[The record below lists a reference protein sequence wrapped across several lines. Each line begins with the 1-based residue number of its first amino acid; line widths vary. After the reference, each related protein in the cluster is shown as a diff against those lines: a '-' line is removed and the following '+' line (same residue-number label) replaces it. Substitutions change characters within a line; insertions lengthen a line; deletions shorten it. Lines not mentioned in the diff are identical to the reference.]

1 VSFLPARL
9 RATVARLAESRPV
22 AGVRRVATIYDDA
35 GGALL
40 AGGLAYSALFAL
52 LPALLLLTGILGL
65 VVDDPARRE
74 AIVEGLAENLPPL
87 RDLLVASLAAISDG
101 AVGFGILGLLG
112 LTWGASRFYTAL
124 DDAFARI
131 FRDVRHRGFLE
142 RTIRGLVS
150 VVLLAMT
157 FIAALVFTA
166 IASLLVER
174 VESRLPGA
182 DVVWQV
188 ATPIAAALVFVAAVA
203 LTYRLVPPGV
213 PRWSAVVLPSFMVG
227 IGLALLTQLFSYVA
241 PRLVGSAA
249 VYGTFVA
256 LFAAMIWLSF
266 GFQLLLLGAAWVRVR
281 AT

>member
-1 VSFLPARL
+1 MSLPDWL
-9 RATVARLAESRPV
+9 RAAADRLAQSGPV
-22 AGVRRVATIYDDA
+22 AGLRRVTTTYDEA

-52 LPALLLLTGILGL
+52 LPSLLLLTGILGL

-87 RDLLVASLAAISDG
+87 RDLLEASLAAISDG
-101 AVGFGILGLLG
+101 AVGFGILGLVG
-112 LTWGASRFYTAL
+112 LTWGASRFYASL

-131 FRDVRHRGFLE
+131 YRDARHRGFVE

-150 VVLLAMT
+150 VVLLAAT
-157 FIAALVFTA
+157 FIAALVLTA
-166 IASLLVER
+166 IASLLAER
-174 VESRLPGA
+174 VEDRLPGA
-182 DVVWQV
+182 DMIWQV
-188 ATPIAAALVFVAAVA
+188 ASPVAAGVVFVAAVVV
-203 LTYRLVPPGV
+203 TYRLVPPRA
-213 PRWSAVVLPSFMVG
+213 PRWRAVVTPAIVVG
-227 IGLALLTQLFSYVA
+227 IGEAVLTQLFSYVA